1 MPGVAKA
8 ASGFALCLFE
18 KGIAMQGEL
27 QHADLLQLV
36 NSYQVSQAIH
46 VAAVLGIAD
55 ILKQGPRT
63 ADDIAVETEADP
75 EVTYRLLRALAA
87 VGVFREESERA
98 FSLTPIGEGLLA
110 GAPGSLRDSAI
121 WVGQESNWNSW
132 GNLILGVK
140 SGENVFP
147 QVYGTD
153 VWEYR
158 AKQPEV
164 SAMFDRM
171 QAVKGERTIFGLC
184 DFSAFGVIVDVGGGN
199 GTMLASILSAH
210 PPARGIL
217 FDQPHVVS
225 KDSLVAA
232 GVADRCEVIG
242 GDFFEAV
249 PDGGDAYVLRT
260 VIHDWDDD
268 DAIAILKTCRKAMSG
283 SAKLLLIERIV
294 GPPNEDAHTKFL
306 DLTMLVFPGGH
317 ERSPE
322 EYSGLLE
329 AADLRL
335 SNVAGPG
342 PDQFCVIEATAR

>member
-1 MPGVAKA
+1 MPEAAKA
-8 ASGFALCLFE
+8 ASGFVLCLIE
-18 KGIAMQGEL
+18 KGIAMQGEP
-27 QHADLLQLV
+27 QHADLLQMV

-55 ILKQGPRT
+55 ILKHGSRS
-63 ADDIAVETEADP
+63 ADDIASEIEADP

-87 VGVFREESERA
+87 VGVFREESEQA
-98 FSLTPIGEGLLA
+98 FSLTPVGEGLLA
-110 GAPGSLRDSAI
+110 DTPGSLRDSAI
-121 WVGQESNWNSW
+121 WLGQESNWNSW
-132 GNLILGVK
+132 GKLILGVK

-171 QAVKGERTIFGLC
+171 QAVKGEGSILGLY
-184 DFSAFGVIVDVGGGN
+184 DFSAFGVIVDVGGGT

-225 KDSLVAA
+225 KNPLVAA

-249 PDGGDAYVLRT
+249 PDGGDAYLLRT
-260 VIHDWDDD
+260 VIHDWDDN
-268 DAIAILKTCRKAMSG
+268 DAIAILKACRKAMSR

-294 GPPNEDAHTKFL
+294 GPPNEDALAKFF
-306 DLTMLVFPGGH
+306 DLTMLVFPGGR
-317 ERSPE
+317 ERNQE
-322 EYSGLLE
+322 EYSRLLE
-329 AADLRL
+329 AAGLCL

-342 PDQFCVIEATAR
+342 PDHYCVIEATAR